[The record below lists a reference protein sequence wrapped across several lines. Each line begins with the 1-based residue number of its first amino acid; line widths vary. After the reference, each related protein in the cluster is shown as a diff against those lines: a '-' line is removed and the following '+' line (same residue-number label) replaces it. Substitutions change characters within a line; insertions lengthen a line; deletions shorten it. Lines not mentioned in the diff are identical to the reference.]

1 MPGLSVLVILEA
13 GEIYDT
19 ARKQLT
25 QNQYQNNYRI
35 ADSVME
41 AFRVLHHDAID
52 IILVQA
58 NLAVEDI
65 LKQYPFIPCIALGS
79 RSEQNRLETLL
90 KLGASDYM
98 FTDLSDWYTM
108 IDTNIYRIWNIRNS
122 LQQELLF
129 ASQRYHNLV
138 EALPDIVYELDP
150 QGHFTFV
157 NQAVRSLGYEPEELL
172 GKHFSTILF
181 EEDIPQVSRDNILKL
196 YKDNTT
202 GDRFAPKLFDERRS
216 VERKTENLELRIKR
230 KSIRPGFIM
239 EEMYASIISYGEVS
253 SAGTYQFINGSSQRI
268 FIGTVGIIRDITL
281 RRKSEEMLRKMYQAV
296 DQSPAGILIIN
307 INLLI
312 EYVNPAFFS
321 MTGSGPEQVIG
332 NKFLEYFANTS
343 DQNTYEDLLSSLQ
356 AGIDWKGEICCHKM
370 NGDPFWSSLT
380 ISAIRNPNGSLTH
393 YLCIIEDISRRK
405 TLDELL
411 KNAKEAA
418 EAANKAKSE
427 FLANMGHEI
436 RTPLAG
442 IIALTEVL
450 LTDNPRSDQYD
461 RIKAI
466 QSSSQSLL
474 AILND
479 LLDLSKIEA
488 RAIEFYRE
496 NFDLNETITT
506 LLLPYKAQ
514 AEEKG
519 ITFQYSID
527 DGGFPTIYADR
538 IKINRIISNLVSN
551 AIKFT
556 ETGQVS
562 IHCVIRAKDNTPGL
576 FVTVKDTGVGISG
589 MDQQRLFKH
598 FTQLHSKLSKKHH
611 GTGLGL
617 AISKELA
624 VKMGGDITFDSIP
637 GQGSTF
643 YFYTP
648 VGVATGKP
656 FEVDEFNYIAK
667 KRLSILIAEDNPVN
681 RDYLH
686 YFIKKAGHMV
696 EVAEDGLVA
705 IQKLEKGDFDL
716 ILMDLQMPG
725 MDGISA
731 ASTIR
736 SYKGIN
742 YDPQI
747 PIIALTAYTEP
758 ELAVHEQKLSDF
770 DAYVSKP
777 INATS
782 LLSLIDT
789 IMTKKEYF
797 DINRLKQHYV
807 SSKDEFKRLL
817 LIASQDLPKHMEQF
831 ITYHEQGN
839 YTDAAEY
846 LHGLVSIFSAI
857 GSIRGLQLI
866 KRYRRTVQ
874 DQNYEALEED
884 ARDIQRETLGIRRQ
898 IQQTLGEL

>member
-1 MPGLSVLVILEA
+1 MPGLSVLVILEQ
-13 GEIYDT
+13 GEVYDT
-19 ARKQLT
+19 ARKNLT
-25 QNQYQNNYRI
+25 EDRYQNRYRI
-35 ADSVME
+35 AASVPE
-41 AFRVLHHDAID
+41 AFHLLNKEGFD
-52 IILVQA
+52 IILAQA

-65 LKQYPFIPCIALGS
+65 LRQYPFIPCIALGN
-79 RSEQNRLETLL
+79 RSQQDRMETLL
-90 KLGASDYM
+90 KKGTSDYI
-98 FTDLSDWYTM
+98 FADAPDWYTM
-108 IDTNIYRIWNIRNS
+108 LDSHIYRIWSIRNS
-122 LQQELLF
+122 LQQELIF

-150 QGHFTFV
+150 QGNFTFV

-181 EEDIPQVSRDNILKL
+181 EEDIPQVSRDYILRL
-196 YKDNTT
+196 YKDNST

-216 VERKTENLELRIKR
+216 IDRKTENLELRIKR
-230 KSIRPGFIM
+230 KPNRIDKN
-239 EEMYASIISYGEVS
+239 EEMLATIISYGEVS
-253 SAGTYQFINGSSQRI
+253 SAGTYQQKNDSPQQVFV
-268 FIGTVGIIRDITL
+268 GTVGIIRDITL
-281 RRKSEEMLRKMYQAV
+281 RRKSEDMLRKMYQAV
-296 DQSPAGILIIN
+296 DQSPAAILIIN
-307 INLLI
+307 EDLSI

-332 NKFLEYFANTS
+332 NKFLDYFLNTA
-343 DQNTYEDLLSSLQ
+343 DQSTYEDLLGSIR
-356 AGIDWKGEICCHKM
+356 AGIDWKGEIRCDRSK
-370 NGDPFWSSLT
+370 GDPFWSSLS
-380 ISAIRNPNGSLTH
+380 ISAIRNPSGTITH
-393 YLCIIEDISRRK
+393 YLCIMEDISRRR
-405 TLDELL
+405 TMDEML
-411 KNAKEAA
+411 KKAKEAA

-442 IIALTEVL
+442 IISLSEVL
-450 LTDNPRSDQYD
+450 LTDNPRQDQYD

-466 QSSSQSLL
+466 QASSQSLL

-488 RAIEFYRE
+488 RTVELYRE
-496 NFDLNETITT
+496 NFSLKETMET
-506 LLLPYKAQ
+506 LLLPFKAQ

-519 ITFQYSID
+519 LSFQYVID
-527 DGGFPTIYADR
+527 DGGFQLINADQ
-538 IKINRIISNLVSN
+538 IKISRIISNLVSN

-556 ETGQVS
+556 ESGQVAV
-562 IHCVIRAKDNTPGL
+562 HCTIRAKDNMPGL
-576 FVTVKDTGVGISG
+576 FVSVRDTGIGISG
-589 MDQQRLFKH
+589 TDQQKLFKH
-598 FTQLHSKLSKKHH
+598 FTQLSSKLHKKYQ

-624 VKMGGDITFDSIP
+624 VKMGGDITFDSNP

-648 VGVATGKP
+648 VGTATSIP
-656 FEVDEFNYIAK
+656 SEVEEFNYVARK
-667 KRLSILIAEDNPVN
+667 KLSILIAEDNPVN

-686 YFIKKAGHMV
+686 YFLKKAGHQV

-725 MDGISA
+725 MDGIAA

-736 SYKGIN
+736 SYRGLN

-747 PIIALTAYTEP
+747 SIIALTAYTES
-758 ELAVHEQKLSDF
+758 ELGQEQPLSDF

-777 INATS
+777 VNANT
-782 LLSLIDT
+782 LLNLIDT

-797 DINRLKQHYV
+797 DINQLKRQYV
-807 SSKDEFKRLL
+807 SSQDEFRRLL

-831 ITYHEQGN
+831 KTYHEGSH
-839 YTDAAEY
+839 YAEAAES
-846 LHGLVSIFSAI
+846 LHGVVSILSALR
-857 GSIRGLQLI
+857 SIRGLQLI
-866 KRYRRTVQ
+866 KRYRKAVQ
-874 DQNYEALEED
+874 DQNKEALDED
-884 ARDIQRETLGIRRQ
+884 ANDILRETLGIRRQ
-898 IQQTLGEL
+898 IQHALGEL